1 MDFIH
6 KRCLFCTDHELI
18 EALYPQTFSIDDL
31 TPEVFSARRTTE
43 HFHYAIVRCR
53 NCGLVFSRD
62 ILPEETLSRLYA
74 QSTVTFAEYTDII
87 RKDYWRCIESHLS
100 SGNKGAAL
108 EIGCSS
114 GFFLEELM
122 DRDFEKIYGCEPSVK
137 AKEMARPDVGP
148 CITAGFFTDNLYAPD
163 MFDLVCSFQTLD
175 HLTDPLAVLRAIYRI
190 VKPGGLVY
198 FVTHDVDAF
207 QAKLLGK
214 KSPIMDIEHIYL
226 FNKSTLRRLLETTGF
241 NVLEIAGLRN
251 SYPLDY
257 WVKMFPLPTGVR
269 NSARKMLKRLGIGP
283 LRLPLRAGNIFVAG
297 KKSAA
302 GIPEPVS
309 SCAGL
314 V

>member
-1 MDFIH
+1 MNLI
-6 KRCLFCTDHELI
+6 RTNCLFCARHERI
-18 EALYPQTFSIDDL
+18 DTLYPKTFSPDDL
-31 TPEVFSARRTTE
+31 TPEVFSARRSTE

-62 ILPEETLSRLYA
+62 ILPDETLSRLYA

-87 RKDYWRCIESHLS
+87 RKDYWRCIEPHLS
-100 SGNKGAAL
+100 SGNKGAVL

-122 DRDFEKIYGCEPSVK
+122 DRDFEKIFGCEPSIK
-137 AKEMARPDVGP
+137 AKEMARPDVGKN
-148 CITAGFFTDNLYAPD
+148 ITAGFFTGNLYAPD

-175 HLTDPLAVLRAIYRI
+175 HLTNPLAVLRAIYRI

-207 QAKLLGK
+207 QAKLLGN

-257 WVKMFPLPTGVR
+257 WIKMFPLPKRVRNGVR
-269 NSARKMLKRLGIGP
+269 KILGLIGLGSLP
-283 LRLPLRAGNIFVAG
+283 LPLRAGNIFIVG
-297 KKSAA
+297 KKPGSR
-302 GIPEPVS
+302 
-309 SCAGL
+309 
-314 V
+314 